1 MGIPHPSHPFIE
13 SHPMVY
19 KIARVAWKKLSINEI
34 LADEESM
41 FAR

>member
-19 KIARVAWKKLSINEI
+19 KIARAARKKLSINEI